1 MTLTSDVK
9 FKGKLTC
16 GLKNDMRNF
25 INFHASC
32 QKSRKFYFDGHLL
45 SKVYRVVQLKS
56 VVELCV
62 MILKNEQNL
71 EEKWIV
77 VSKLTWRIWW
87 ALFNLRTKKPWKFAL
102 WLIDSFCLKNIM
114 FQPKNYRGVMCADN
128 EVWCE
133 I

>member
-1 MTLTSDVK
+1 MTW
-9 FKGKLTC
+9 G
-16 GLKNDMRNF
+16 NF
-25 INFHASC
+25 MNFHAGC

-87 ALFNLRTKKPWKFAL
+87 TFTWE
-102 WLIDSFCLKNIM
+102 LKNS
-114 FQPKNYRGVMCADN
+114 
-128 EVWCE
+128 E
-133 I
+133 ILHFDRLFLSKKYNVSAKKL